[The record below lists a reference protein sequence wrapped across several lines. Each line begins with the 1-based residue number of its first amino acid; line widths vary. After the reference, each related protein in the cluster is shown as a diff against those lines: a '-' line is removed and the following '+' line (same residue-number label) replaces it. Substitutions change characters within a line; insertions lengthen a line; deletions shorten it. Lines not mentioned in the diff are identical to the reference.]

1 MATYKEL
8 QGYAVKKLS
17 SDPTASEAVGQL
29 WYNSSSGK
37 FKAGTA
43 GAGVWAAGGNV
54 NTSNS
59 YRVGATN
66 ATQTAGLI
74 FGGHP
79 TLTATEEYDGAAWTS
94 VNNLT
99 SGRAGPGGAGTQ
111 TAALCSAGTPYSP
124 NSNAKTV
131 NCESYD
137 GTSWSEE
144 NNVLTGVSWMT
155 GFGTQ
160 TAAMI
165 AGGTTGHGAFID
177 NSQTWNGTSWTEGN
191 DLLVATEG
199 NAGTG
204 TTTAAVSGAGLAPG
218 AVLTCQTYD
227 GTSWTEVNNMNSVH
241 VYGGCFGTQTVA
253 LMCGSNTPSP
263 ATGATETF
271 DGTSWTETTNF
282 TTARFGMG
290 AMGTAASGLIASGAA
305 SSATEEWTNPVY
317 TIKTVTVS

>member
-1 MATYKEL
+1 MATYKEIK
-8 QGYAVKKLS
+8 GVKVVTKT
-17 SDPTASEAVGQL
+17 SDPTASEAAGTI
-29 WYNSSSGK
+29 WYNSTGDALK
-37 FKAGTA
+37 YAIEGAGT
-43 GAGVWAAGGNV
+43 WAAGGNV
-54 NTSNS
+54 NTANS
-59 YRVGATN
+59 YRCGAIN
-66 ATQTAGLI
+66 ATQTAGLV

-79 TLTATEEYDGAAWTS
+79 TLTATEEYDGTSWTS

-99 SGRAGPGGAGTQ
+99 SGRAGPAGAGTQ
-111 TAALCSAGTPYSP
+111 TAGLCSSGTPYSP
-124 NSNAKTV
+124 NSNAKTL
-131 NCESYD
+131 NCESYN

-144 NNVLTGVSWMT
+144 NNCLTGVSWMT

-165 AGGTTGHGAFID
+165 AGGTTGHGVFID

-191 DLLVATEG
+191 NLLVATEG

-204 TTTAAVSGAGLAPG
+204 TTTAGLSGAGLAPG
-218 AVLTCQTYD
+218 TVLTCQTYD

-253 LMCGSNTPSP
+253 LMCGSNNPPPS
-263 ATGATETF
+263 TGATETF

-290 AMGTAASGLIASGAA
+290 AMGTAASGLIASGSA